1 MIPRL
6 VGLCVIKRASVFN
19 VGEHALLFGKKKS
32 VLSLLWKC
40 SD

>member
-19 VGEHALLFGKKKS
+19 VGEHALLFGKKK
-32 VLSLLWKC
+32 KC
-40 SD
+40 SFTFVEVF